1 MSGTDYILGL
11 MTIVTGLA
19 VTDMIASLHGLLMN
33 RRLVTWDW
41 LALLAAAFV
50 FLLIVNTWRMTYV
63 AFEGSVKGP
72 PIWLFLLILAPTI
85 SLYLAARAALPDK
98 VEVGERFDLGEYYDF
113 VDRYLWSA
121 IAVLYGTVVL
131 LGGLTSIMRGGS
143 DQGDMYMAGVIGFPV
158 ALALAIWPTRK
169 LHRIVVPFLFIWLCS
184 RVLPARLWSSNSS
197 AADS

>member
-11 MTIVTGLA
+11 LTIVTGLA
-19 VTDMIASLHGLLMN
+19 VTDMIVSLHGLLMN

-50 FLLIVNTWRMTYV
+50 FLLIINTWRLTYV

-72 PIWLFLLILAPTI
+72 YIWIFLLILAPMI

-98 VEVGERFDLGEYYDF
+98 VEVGQPFDLREHYDF

-121 IAVLYGTVVL
+121 ISVLYGAVVL
-131 LGGLTSIMRGGS
+131 MGGLTLIMRGS
-143 DQGDMYMAGVIGFPV
+143 LSAQGDMFLAGLIGLPV
-158 ALALAIWPTRK
+158 TLALAIWPNRK
-169 LHRIVVPFLFIWLCS
+169 LHRIAVPLLFIWLCI
-184 RVLPARLWSSNSS
+184 RVLPGRLLTL
-197 AADS
+197 

>member
-19 VTDMIASLHGLLMN
+19 VTDMIISLHGLLMN

-50 FLLIVNTWRMTYV
+50 FLLIINTWRMIYV

-72 PIWLFLLILAPTI
+72 AIWIFLMILTPTI
-85 SLYLAARAALPDK
+85 CLYLAARAALPDN
-98 VEVGERFDLGEYYDF
+98 VVVGQPFDLREHYDF

-121 IAVLYGTVVL
+121 LSVLYGVVIL
-131 LGGLTSIMRGGS
+131 MGGLTLIMQGGALS
-143 DQGDMYMAGVIGFPV
+143 GQGDMFLAGLIGFPFV
-158 ALALAIWPTRK
+158 LALAIWPNRK
-169 LHRIVVPFLFIWLCS
+169 LHRIVVPLLFIWLCI
-184 RVLPARLWSSNSS
+184 RVLPARLLV
-197 AADS
+197 A